1 MKIFLLRP
9 LVLISIILGCL
20 FLSSCTNTAQPTSTN
35 ISLDWSLTKNAIEPS
50 VNSEATFTI
59 YNNGNNTIEKGWEIY
74 FSTIYLPND
83 VKTQTDGFK
92 IEHLSGDFFRMYAS
106 NNDKEIAA
114 GESLSISYSSK
125 RYLLKNSH
133 VPKAPFIVLA
143 GTNNGIPIT
152 DYSKSHIELKDHV
165 EAYEPSDSP
174 ITFPT
179 AENLFRES
187 NNLSLISSEN
197 INPII
202 PTPVTLIKG
211 NGYFNL
217 SDEILIYS
225 DPEFEKEKNWL
236 ERYLPSVFRGRIST
250 SSNSKDALISLIYDK
265 NISSQDAYS
274 LIIGDSNIEIK
285 SSTTSGAFYGLQSLI
300 ALLPLNAFEKTQTT
314 LTFHKVEI
322 KDQARFPH
330 RGLFL
335 DIARNFQQKK
345 DILKLIDVM
354 AFYKLNVLQLHL
366 ANDEGWRIDIP
377 GLPELVEVGS
387 KRGFAKHEEGI
398 VWPYY
403 GSGPNAENSL
413 YGSGHLTK
421 SDFIEILQYAHTRHV
436 QVIPEIVA
444 PAHMKAAII
453 SMNKRYEN
461 YKAKGDLAKAEE
473 YLLVHPD
480 DTSTYT
486 SVQRYK
492 NNTMDVCMESSFTFY
507 EKVLDEIL
515 LMYKEAE
522 VPISTFHVGGDEV
535 PRGVWEGSP
544 ACAELIAQNNEIGS
558 TADLHNYYYTRLS
571 DLLAQKDLNL
581 AGWEEVGQTIAEING
596 RSTHIPNQELLGKN
610 IRLHAWNAVV
620 GWGGTD
626 MAYKLAN
633 TGYEVVLSN
642 SSNLYF
648 DLAYDRDPN
657 EPGLHWSGF
666 VNLKSAWQMTPFNNV
681 ISNDYDIYGNKV
693 DVEKFASTQVQLT
706 EAGKKRIIGLQGQ
719 LWSETINGPNMMF
732 YYLLPKMLGLAERAW
747 AADPKWSTIKN
758 ADKRN
763 EMMLDDWNQFANT
776 VGQIEFPR
784 LDYLN
789 GGYSTR
795 LPKPGATLVDN
806 TLRANVESPG
816 LIIRYTLD
824 GSEPTKNDPVYT
836 APIKIENLSTTK
848 VILLKSFTPSGKS
861 SSGITELI
869 VKN

>member
-74 FSTIYLPND
+74 FSTIYLPDD

-92 IEHLSGDFFRMYAS
+92 IEHLSGDFFKMYAS
-106 NNDKEIAA
+106 NNDKEIAV

-179 AENLFRES
+179 AENLLRES
-187 NNLSLISSEN
+187 NNLSLLSSEN

-225 DPEFEKEKNWL
+225 DPEFEKEKDWL
-236 ERYLPSVFRGRIST
+236 ERYLPSVFSGSIST
-250 SSNSKDALISLIYDK
+250 SSNGKDALISLIYDE
-265 NISSQDAYS
+265 NISGQDAYS
-274 LIIGDSNIEIK
+274 LIIGHSNIVIK
-285 SSTTSGAFYGLQSLI
+285 SSTTSGAFYGLQSII

-314 LTFHKVEI
+314 LTFPKVEI

-403 GSGPNAENSL
+403 GSGPKAENSL
-413 YGSGHLTK
+413 YGSGYLSK

-581 AGWEEVGQTIAEING
+581 AGWEEVGQTIAEKNG

-633 TGYEVVLSN
+633 AGYEVVLSN

-732 YYLLPKMLGLAERAW
+732 YSLLPKMLGLAERAW
-747 AADPKWSTIKN
+747 AVDPNWSTIIDS
-758 ADKRN
+758 DKRN
-763 EMMLDDWNQFANT
+763 KTMIGDWNEFANT
-776 VGQIEFPR
+776 VGQIELPR
-784 LDYLN
+784 LDYLF

-795 LPKPGATLVDN
+795 LPKPGAILVDN
-806 TLRANVESPG
+806 TLKANVESPG
-816 LIIRYTLD
+816 LIIHYTLD
-824 GSEPTKNDPVYT
+824 GNEPTINDPIYSEPV
-836 APIKIENLSTTK
+836 KIENPSTTK